1 MSVLDALRSWRY
13 AKAQPTAGVRRAK
26 SRSSKSRSSVRPV
39 LTTGACMAA
48 MLLLLVPL
56 ITLEADA
63 KGGGGGHGGGGHG
76 GGGHGG
82 GGHGGGGYGGGG
94 RGGGGFSGGG
104 GRRFSGG
111 GRRLFRGGG
120 GF

>member
-1 MSVLDALRSWRY
+1 MSVLEALRSWRY
-13 AKAQPTAGVRRAK
+13 AKAQPTAGVRRAQ
-26 SRSSKSRSSVRPV
+26 SRSSVRPV

-82 GGHGGGGYGGGG
+82 GGHGGGGHGGGG
-94 RGGGGFSGGG
+94 HGGGGHGGG
-104 GRRFSGG
+104 GHGAQH
-111 GRRLFRGGG
+111 
-120 GF
+120 